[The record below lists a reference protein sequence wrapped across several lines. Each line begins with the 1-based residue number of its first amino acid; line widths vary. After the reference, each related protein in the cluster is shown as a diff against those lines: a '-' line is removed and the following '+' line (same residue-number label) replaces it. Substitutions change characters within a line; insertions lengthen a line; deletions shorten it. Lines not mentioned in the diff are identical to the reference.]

1 MTLKDSVEIFVK
13 EQIDY
18 FNQWILDEPIFI
30 SERCN
35 DDLGRLQK
43 IMHKL
48 IYEFVTNY
56 SSYKFLMPVTPEVER
71 IIKLFNSK
79 PYKIG
84 TYRTD
89 FVFDSERQ
97 VKLIEITC
105 RFAMNG
111 IFSSSILNQSAQN
124 YIDNQKISCQ
134 MIDIYSPIFKKL
146 NAYLEGVDSIVV
158 LKGSDLRNE
167 SKIFTA
173 IFERIGLKIRQVHY
187 SEIISNLNEMQ
198 NSWIISELSFD
209 EILSIDFNTLE
220 ALMPLNVM
228 NDFRTVFLIHD
239 KRFFDVLGNS
249 ILRKN
254 VLNEEEIL
262 FFDRY
267 YIPTFSYDTNAK
279 YWKEA
284 RLNKDKWILKHRA
297 LGKSQDIYAG
307 IVTEQEEWEKLFQS
321 DKVKEMVLQ
330 KWIKQTTYKNTLKG
344 EPINDYLTGTLLY
357 FDNNYY
363 GLGDFRTSSF
373 PVTNKV
379 DHRKMAGL
387 ILTKDNNNNEKL
399 MQKIFT

>member
-1 MTLKDSVEIFVK
+1 MTLKESVDIFVE
-13 EQIDY
+13 EQMDY
-18 FNQWILDEPIFI
+18 YNQWILDEPIFI
-30 SERCN
+30 SERYN
-35 DDLGRLQK
+35 DNLGQLQR

-56 SSYKFLMPVTPEVER
+56 SSYKFLMPVSPAVER
-71 IIKLFNSK
+71 IIKLFSSK

-134 MIDIYSPIFKKL
+134 MIDFFSPIFKKL

-167 SKIFTA
+167 SKIYTA
-173 IFERIGLKIRQVHY
+173 IFERIGLKVRHIHY
-187 SEIISNLNEMQ
+187 NEISNNLHEMQ
-198 NSWIISELSFD
+198 NSWIISELSFE
-209 EILSIDFNTLE
+209 EILSIDFSTLE
-220 ALMPLNVM
+220 ALMPLDVI

-239 KRFFDVLGNS
+239 KRFFEVLGNPDLLKS
-249 ILRKN
+249 
-254 VLNEEEIL
+254 VLNEKEIL
-262 FFDRY
+262 FFDQY
-267 YIPTFSYDTNAK
+267 YIPTYSYDTNSE

-284 RLNKDKWILKHRA
+284 RYNKDNWILKHRA

-321 DKVKEMVLQ
+321 DKIKEMVLQ
-330 KWIKQTTYKNTLKG
+330 KWINQTRYKNTLKG
-344 EPINDYLTGTLLY
+344 EPINDYITGTLLY
-357 FDNNYY
+357 FDNDYY
-363 GLGDFRTSSF
+363 GFGDFRTSSF

-379 DHRKMAGL
+379 DHRKMAGF
-387 ILTKDNNNNEKL
+387 IVGDNENKTL
-399 MQKIFT
+399 RRKIFK